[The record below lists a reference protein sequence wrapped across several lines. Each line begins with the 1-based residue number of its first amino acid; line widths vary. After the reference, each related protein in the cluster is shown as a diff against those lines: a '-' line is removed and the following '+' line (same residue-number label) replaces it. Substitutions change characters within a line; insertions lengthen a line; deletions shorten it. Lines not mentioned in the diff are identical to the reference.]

1 MLTRTLRLFSWGVFL
16 FGASGAVL
24 ADWTP
29 RHALKIVVPFAPG
42 GQPDLVARSLAAPL
56 AKALGQPVI
65 VENRPGA
72 GGNIGAE
79 TVAHAA
85 PDGHTL
91 LLGTNGPL
99 VVNPALSKVPYDP
112 LADLV
117 AVPPLGAPPRP
128 IARRSRSPIPAI
140 PPLAF

>member
-29 RHALKIVVPFAPG
+29 KHALRIVVPFAPG

-79 TVAHAA
+79 AVAHAA

-112 LADLV
+112 LADLM
-117 AVPPLGAPPRP
+117 AVTLIGTTPSL
-128 IARRSRSPIPAI
+128 IAVRSDSPIRSIAD
-140 PPLAF
+140 L

>member
-1 MLTRTLRLFSWGVFL
+1 MFTGALRLFAL
-16 FGASGAVL
+16 LLLLAGASPDSA
-24 ADWTP
+24 ADWSPTRP
-29 RHALKIVVPFAPG
+29 VRIVVPFAPG
-42 GQPDLVARSLAAPL
+42 GQPDLVARSLAVPL

-79 TVAHAA
+79 SVAHAT
-85 PDGHTL
+85 PDGSTL

-99 VVNPALSKVPYDP
+99 VVNPALTKVPYDP

-117 AVPPLGAPPRP
+117 PVTLIGTTPSL
-128 IARRSRSPIPAI
+128 I
-140 PPLAF
+140 